1 MAQKT
6 ATFVDELTSAARGC
20 WALLTGNRQAAS
32 YFDFSQRGLVS
43 SVIAVI
49 VGVVVAAYGP
59 MLLGFQQPAG
69 AATQIVLAN
78 VGVFA
83 VQALVAYMVLRQFSR
98 LDGFIPYLV
107 ASNWV
112 ALLTAITLFIAPLL
126 GGLGMVMLVV
136 VLIGTLV
143 VFVNIGRLIV
153 TLTPM
158 QIVALCVAQVAAV
171 LVGSVL
177 LGMVLLAS
185 SPPPV

>member
-6 ATFVDELTSAARGC
+6 ASFLDELTSAARGC
-20 WALLTGNRQAAS
+20 VALLTGNRQAAS

-49 VGVVVAAYGP
+49 IGVIVAAYGP
-59 MLLGFQQPAG
+59 MLLGFDQPAG
-69 AATQIVLAN
+69 VATQIVLAN

-83 VQALVAYMVLRQFSR
+83 VQARVAYMVLRQIGR

-112 ALLTAITLFIAPLL
+112 ALLTAVTLFIAPLL

-158 QIVALCVAQVAAV
+158 QIFLLCVAQVAAV
-171 LVGSVL
+171 LIGSLL
-177 LGMVLLAS
+177 LGMVLIANTPLPA
-185 SPPPV
+185 